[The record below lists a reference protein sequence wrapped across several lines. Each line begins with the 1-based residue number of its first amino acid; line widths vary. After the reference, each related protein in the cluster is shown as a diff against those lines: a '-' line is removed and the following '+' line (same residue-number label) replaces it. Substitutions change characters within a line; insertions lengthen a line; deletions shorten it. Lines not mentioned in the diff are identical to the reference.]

1 MLKYAYSETAL
12 SYFVLLGETASESGG
27 SAHGPPRNGSNLPVN
42 QTVTIMPVSATGVPG
57 PPTNL
62 NIGMDY
68 WSGHGNVP
76 AAVPGVVVD
85 GSQSQ
90 PWLQVCVS
98 VSSSYFPF
106 TVIQAS
112 YVIVL

>member
-1 MLKYAYSETAL
+1 MIYMLESAYLEVAL
-12 SYFVLLGETASESGG
+12 SCFVIQGETASESGG
-27 SAHGPPRNGSNLPVN
+27 SAHGPTRNGSNLPVN
-42 QTVTIMPVSATGVPG
+42 QTVAIMPVSATGVPG

-68 WSGHGNVP
+68 WSGHGNVS

-90 PWLQVCVS
+90 PWLQVCLSIYPLLTSPLRLFKQPV
-98 VSSSYFPF
+98 
-106 TVIQAS
+106 
-112 YVIVL
+112 